1 MSKIVALD
9 FGMKRIGVAIT
20 DDLNIIASGLDT
32 VSNENIISFL
42 KNLISKNNIN
52 IIVIGKPMQK
62 NNQPSDVEFEILK
75 FIKKLKSNFPFVKLD
90 RCDERFTSVIAKR
103 VILDS
108 GVNKTKRRN
117 KSLVDKISATIIL
130 QSYLENI

>member
-42 KNLISKNNIN
+42 EQPQLTLLL
-52 IIVIGKPMQK
+52 KPFQ
-62 NNQPSDVEFEILK
+62 
-75 FIKKLKSNFPFVKLD
+75 
-90 RCDERFTSVIAKR
+90 
-103 VILDS
+103 
-108 GVNKTKRRN
+108 
-117 KSLVDKISATIIL
+117 SAHL
-130 QSYLENI
+130 R

>member
-52 IIVIGKPMQK
+52 IIVVGKPMQK

-75 FIKKLKSNFPFVKLD
+75 FIKKLKSNFPLIKLD

-103 VILDS
+103 VIIES

>member
-75 FIKKLKSNFPFVKLD
+75 FIKKLKSNFPFIKLD

-108 GVNKTKRRN
+108 GINKTKRRN

>member
-52 IIVIGKPMQK
+52 IIVVGKPMQK

-75 FIKKLKSNFPFVKLD
+75 FIKKLKSN
-90 RCDERFTSVIAKR
+90 
-103 VILDS
+103 
-108 GVNKTKRRN
+108 
-117 KSLVDKISATIIL
+117 
-130 QSYLENI
+130 

>member
-52 IIVIGKPMQK
+52 IIVSESRCKKIINLLML
-62 NNQPSDVEFEILK
+62 NLK
-75 FIKKLKSNFPFVKLD
+75 
-90 RCDERFTSVIAKR
+90 
-103 VILDS
+103 
-108 GVNKTKRRN
+108 
-117 KSLVDKISATIIL
+117 
-130 QSYLENI
+130 Y